1 MKIAKL
7 DGSTIGE
14 IADHKSLFPNT
25 SFPKSGPDATWLAA
39 NSCAE
44 VVVFLAFDSDTQK
57 NESVTPY
64 LSEGKVYTRRVTDMT
79 NDEKAAVVT
88 AANAEVATRNRAER
102 NNRLASCDW
111 VVTKALE
118 AGGSVPSAWV
128 TYRTALRNITA
139 HSNWPNIR
147 YANNSIDGSEG
158 NSGDWPTEPS

>member
-1 MKIAKL
+1 MKIARL
-7 DGSTIGE
+7 DGSTISE
-14 IADHKSLFPNT
+14 IAEHKSLFPNI
-25 SFPKSGPDATWLAA
+25 SFPKAGPNADWLAA

-44 VVVFLAFDSDTQK
+44 VVVFLAYDSATQK

-64 LSEGKVYTRRVTDMT
+64 LSDGKVYTRRVTDMT
-79 NDEKAAVVT
+79 SDERAAIVT
-88 AANAEVATRNRAER
+88 AANAEVAIRNRAER
-102 NNRLASCDW
+102 DKRLASCDW

-158 NSGDWPTEPS
+158 NGGDWPTEPS